1 MPCITSSSLSLS
13 SSSGQSQRGHGVGK
27 GGVSQGDIGWSNE
40 DDLMEFM
47 G

>member
-1 MPCITSSSLSLS
+1 MYICIYT
-13 SSSGQSQRGHGVGK
+13 HKYVYIYVYIDICVWE

-40 DDLMEFM
+40 DDSMDFM